1 MATRLLVALCV
12 LAVPATALPQLA
24 QLCPADAR
32 TAGRA
37 TLYNEG
43 KRTLGEIFGLLP
55 GGAAIEFATSD
66 WNNRRDALDARID
79 DVLRVRPRS
88 LAPQI
93 IWAEAADLRSD
104 TFSAA
109 LKRTDGG
116 SARLTVSGSQI
127 CVRDAS
133 GDHWFFRNQSDEL
146 WSD

>member
-1 MATRLLVALCV
+1 MAARWLIALYF
-12 LAVPATALPQLA
+12 LAVPSAALPQLA

-37 TLYNEG
+37 TLHNEG

-66 WNNRRDALDARID
+66 WNNRRDALDTRIE

-88 LAPQI
+88 LAPQV
-93 IWAEAADLRSD
+93 IWADAADLRSD
-104 TFSAA
+104 TFSVA
-109 LKRTDGG
+109 LKRAEGG
-116 SARLTVSGSQI
+116 SARLTVSGNQI
-127 CVRDAS
+127 CVRDGS
-133 GDHWFFRNQSDEL
+133 GDHWFFRNLSDDT

>member
-1 MATRLLVALCV
+1 MARRWLIALYF
-12 LAVPATALPQLA
+12 LAVPAPALPQLA

-37 TLYNEG
+37 TLHNEG

-66 WNNRRDALDARID
+66 WNNRRDALDSRIE

-88 LAPQI
+88 LAPQV

-104 TFSAA
+104 TFSVA
-109 LKRTDGG
+109 LKRADGG
-116 SARLTVSGSQI
+116 SARLTVSGNQI
-127 CVRDAS
+127 CVRDGS
-133 GDHWFFRNQSDEL
+133 GDHWFFRNVSDDT

>member
-1 MATRLLVALCV
+1 MAYRLLVTLCALAMPV
-12 LAVPATALPQLA
+12 TALPQLA

-37 TLYNEG
+37 TLHNEG
-43 KRTLGEIFGLLP
+43 KRTLAEIFGLVP
-55 GGAAIEFATSD
+55 GALAIEFATGD
-66 WNNRRDALDARID
+66 WTGRRDALESRID
-79 DVLRVRPRS
+79 EVLRTRPRS

-109 LKRTDGG
+109 LKRAEGG

-127 CVRDAS
+127 CLRDAS
-133 GDHWFFRNQSDEL
+133 GDHWFFRNGSDDV